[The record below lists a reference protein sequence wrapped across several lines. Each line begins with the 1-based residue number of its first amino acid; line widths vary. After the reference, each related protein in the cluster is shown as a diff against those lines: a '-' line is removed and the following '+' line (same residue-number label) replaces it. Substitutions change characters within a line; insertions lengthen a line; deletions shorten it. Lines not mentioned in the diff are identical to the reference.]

1 MNQESLFD
9 SEARS
14 PQPLAVSMVG
24 SAKLLTKA
32 QKQFNKWVEKIKAQ
46 RLAIEQWR
54 DFIPKH
60 MERCSQEM
68 DPLLVQL
75 RARRIEMVDLLDAAM
90 DGKALSKLQRAS
102 ARDVLLGQLDE
113 LLSEERE
120 PRLESIFDKY
130 SDVSFSDSNDGIQEM
145 LEDLFAG
152 GPSRHA
158 FDPHRHGSGPH
169 TQTGQPAPEVDAM
182 PGEPSTSRG
191 TAAKKKSKK
200 DDKKL
205 ERERLREDA
214 AQRAKQSVREIYRKL
229 ASALHPDREPDQA
242 QRDRK
247 TLLMQQ
253 VNKAYDDGNLLAL
266 LELQLAIEQIDHADL
281 AGMSEERVGHFN
293 EVLKEQS
300 RSLDE
305 ELSTLTMPFS
315 MIMNWNAAKLTP
327 QIVSREFSSD
337 LQEQRMLLQQL
348 EADLI
353 EFRDIKCLKAFLKTH
368 QPEPPD
374 DDLLFAMIDLL
385 ESSDLQAPK
394 PRRRR

>member
-1 MNQESLFD
+1 
-9 SEARS
+9 
-14 PQPLAVSMVG
+14 
-24 SAKLLTKA
+24 
-32 QKQFNKWVEKIKAQ
+32 
-46 RLAIEQWR
+46 
-54 DFIPKH
+54 
-60 MERCSQEM
+60 
-68 DPLLVQL
+68 
-75 RARRIEMVDLLDAAM
+75 
-90 DGKALSKLQRAS
+90 
-102 ARDVLLGQLDE
+102 
-113 LLSEERE
+113 
-120 PRLESIFDKY
+120 
-130 SDVSFSDSNDGIQEM
+130 
-145 LEDLFAG
+145 
-152 GPSRHA
+152 
-158 FDPHRHGSGPH
+158 
-169 TQTGQPAPEVDAM
+169 M

-305 ELSTLTMPFS
+305 ELSMLTMPFS
-315 MIMNWNAAKLTP
+315 MIMNWNSAKLTP

-337 LQEQRMLLQQL
+337 LQEQRLLLQQL

-353 EFRDIKCLKAFLKTH
+353 EFRDIKRLKAFLKTH